1 MKNLKLS
8 PLCCY
13 PRNRN
18 QEDLIS
24 VSSKEAN
31 IFFMYREIDLS
42 LEDEFKLKEHVN
54 HLVTLDK
61 QQLIENSMESKMNQ
75 LDFERIVK
83 ELLLDFGL
91 TLSKSFTKKNG
102 RELVKINIIPI
113 TKKIERN
120 FELFIKSGLKNEL
133 ESFLNKE
140 ILEAEYD

>member
-1 MKNLKLS
+1 
-8 PLCCY
+8 
-13 PRNRN
+13 
-18 QEDLIS
+18 
-24 VSSKEAN
+24 
-31 IFFMYREIDLS
+31 MYREIDLS
-42 LEDEFKLKEHVN
+42 LEDEFQIKEHVN

-75 LDFERIVK
+75 LDFERNVK

-91 TLSKSFTKKNG
+91 TLFKSSTKKNG

-113 TKKIERN
+113 TEKIERN
-120 FELFIKSGLKNEL
+120 FELFIKSGLKDEL

>member
-1 MKNLKLS
+1 M
-8 PLCCY
+8 
-13 PRNRN
+13 
-18 QEDLIS
+18 IS

-42 LEDEFKLKEHVN
+42 LEDEFKLKEHVI

-83 ELLLDFGL
+83 ELLLDYGL
-91 TLSKSFTKKNG
+91 KLFKSSTKKNG
-102 RELVKINIIPI
+102 RELVTINIIPI
-113 TKKIERN
+113 TEKIERN
-120 FELFIKSGLKNEL
+120 FELFIKSSLKNEL

>member
-1 MKNLKLS
+1 
-8 PLCCY
+8 
-13 PRNRN
+13 
-18 QEDLIS
+18 
-24 VSSKEAN
+24 
-31 IFFMYREIDLS
+31 MYREIDLS
-42 LEDEFKLKEHVN
+42 LEDEFKLKEHVI

-91 TLSKSFTKKNG
+91 RLFKSSTKKNG
-102 RELVKINIIPI
+102 RELVTINIIPI
-113 TKKIERN
+113 TEKIERN

-140 ILEAEYD
+140 ILAAEYD

>member
-1 MKNLKLS
+1 
-8 PLCCY
+8 
-13 PRNRN
+13 
-18 QEDLIS
+18 
-24 VSSKEAN
+24 
-31 IFFMYREIDLS
+31 MYREIDLS
-42 LEDEFKLKEHVN
+42 LEDEFKLKEHVI

-83 ELLLDFGL
+83 ELLLEDYGL
-91 TLSKSFTKKNG
+91 KLFKSSTKKNG

-113 TKKIERN
+113 TEKIERN

>member
-1 MKNLKLS
+1 
-8 PLCCY
+8 
-13 PRNRN
+13 
-18 QEDLIS
+18 
-24 VSSKEAN
+24 
-31 IFFMYREIDLS
+31 MYREIDLS

-83 ELLLDFGL
+83 ELLLDYGL
-91 TLSKSFTKKNG
+91 KLFKSSTKKNG

-113 TKKIERN
+113 TEKIERN
-120 FELFIKSGLKNEL
+120 FELFIKSVLKNEL

>member
-1 MKNLKLS
+1 
-8 PLCCY
+8 
-13 PRNRN
+13 
-18 QEDLIS
+18 
-24 VSSKEAN
+24 
-31 IFFMYREIDLS
+31 MYREIDLS

-83 ELLLDFGL
+83 ELLLDYGL
-91 TLSKSFTKKNG
+91 KLFKSSTKKNG
-102 RELVKINIIPI
+102 RELVTINIIPI
-113 TKKIERN
+113 TEKIERN

-140 ILEAEYD
+140 ILAADYD

>member
-1 MKNLKLS
+1 
-8 PLCCY
+8 
-13 PRNRN
+13 
-18 QEDLIS
+18 
-24 VSSKEAN
+24 
-31 IFFMYREIDLS
+31 MYREIDLS

-83 ELLLDFGL
+83 ELLLDYGL
-91 TLSKSFTKKNG
+91 KLFKSSTKKNG

-113 TKKIERN
+113 TEKIERH

>member
-1 MKNLKLS
+1 
-8 PLCCY
+8 
-13 PRNRN
+13 
-18 QEDLIS
+18 
-24 VSSKEAN
+24 
-31 IFFMYREIDLS
+31 MYREIDLS

-91 TLSKSFTKKNG
+91 KLFKSSTRKNG
-102 RELVKINIIPI
+102 RELITINIVPI
-113 TKKIERN
+113 TAKIEKD
-120 FELFIKSGLKNEL
+120 FELSIKSNLKEEL
-133 ESFLNKE
+133 EKFTNEK

>member
-1 MKNLKLS
+1 
-8 PLCCY
+8 
-13 PRNRN
+13 
-18 QEDLIS
+18 
-24 VSSKEAN
+24 
-31 IFFMYREIDLS
+31 MYREINLS

-91 TLSKSFTKKNG
+91 KLFKSSTKKNG
-102 RELVKINIIPI
+102 RELVTVNIIPI
-113 TKKIERN
+113 TEKIERN

-140 ILEAEYD
+140 NLAADYD

>member
-1 MKNLKLS
+1 
-8 PLCCY
+8 
-13 PRNRN
+13 
-18 QEDLIS
+18 
-24 VSSKEAN
+24 
-31 IFFMYREIDLS
+31 MYREIDLS

-91 TLSKSFTKKNG
+91 KLFKSSTKKNG
-102 RELVKINIIPI
+102 RELVTINIIPI
-113 TKKIERN
+113 TEKIERN

-140 ILEAEYD
+140 ILAADYD

>member
-1 MKNLKLS
+1 
-8 PLCCY
+8 
-13 PRNRN
+13 
-18 QEDLIS
+18 
-24 VSSKEAN
+24 
-31 IFFMYREIDLS
+31 MYREIDLS

-91 TLSKSFTKKNG
+91 NIFKSYTKKNG

-120 FELFIKSGLKNEL
+120 FELFIKSVLKNEL

>member
-1 MKNLKLS
+1 
-8 PLCCY
+8 
-13 PRNRN
+13 
-18 QEDLIS
+18 
-24 VSSKEAN
+24 
-31 IFFMYREIDLS
+31 MYREIDLS

-91 TLSKSFTKKNG
+91 NIFKSYTKKNG

-120 FELFIKSGLKNEL
+120 FELFIQSALKDEL
-133 ESFLNKE
+133 ESYLNKE

>member
-1 MKNLKLS
+1 MPGIELKKVRYRLVVKK
-8 PLCCY
+8 
-13 PRNRN
+13 R
-18 QEDLIS
+18 
-24 VSSKEAN
+24 

-83 ELLLDFGL
+83 ELLMDFGL
-91 TLSKSFTKKNG
+91 TLFKSFTKKNG
-102 RELVKINIIPI
+102 RELVKINITPI

-120 FELFIKSGLKNEL
+120 FELFIKSGLKDEL
-133 ESFLNKE
+133 ESFSNKE
-140 ILEAEYD
+140 ILAADYD